1 MKKNIAHII
10 TLTSLCI
17 AILSIIE
24 SCNFNLTIGS
34 FLILIC
40 FVLDSIDGTMAR
52 YLNSDSEFGKQL
64 DSFSDMI
71 AFGIAP
77 GILMY
82 NFLYLQFEN
91 TTLPYISLLIPI
103 FSSLRLANYNI
114 DINQK
119 KDFLGLP
126 TPVSAILFASIPL
139 IYQYEKNSSILTI
152 ITNQWI
158 ISLLIVI
165 TSILLISQLKT
176 LNLRLDAIKNDKR
189 KLFFIF
195 ISICILS
202 IFNFT
207 GLPIVILIYIL
218 LSIHKSMNQ

>member
-24 SCNFNLTIGS
+24 SCNFNLTIGA

-103 FSSLRLANYNI
+103 
-114 DINQK
+114 
-119 KDFLGLP
+119 
-126 TPVSAILFASIPL
+126 
-139 IYQYEKNSSILTI
+139 
-152 ITNQWI
+152 
-158 ISLLIVI
+158 
-165 TSILLISQLKT
+165 
-176 LNLRLDAIKNDKR
+176 
-189 KLFFIF
+189 
-195 ISICILS
+195 C
-202 IFNFT
+202 
-207 GLPIVILIYIL
+207 
-218 LSIHKSMNQ
+218 

>member
-103 FSSLRLANYNI
+103 CSSLRLANYNI

-119 KDFLGLP
+119 KDFLGLA

-139 IYQYEKNSSILTI
+139 IYQYENSSVILTI

-176 LNLRLDAIKNDKR
+176 FSLRLDSIKNDKR

-218 LSIHKSMNQ
+218 LSII